1 MKTKELVLM
10 ALLVAVGAA
19 LYLIIPGYGEGMKPD
34 FMLTMM
40 FIGIIL
46 FPTTKNVFLLAVTTG
61 VISGIFSTFPG
72 GFIPNIVDKFIT
84 AFVVYGIIILLK
96 KLSRNLV
103 VNTVLTGVGTILS
116 GSIFLSVALFLLGVT
131 VPGFESQS
139 PMAVFTTLFILVVLP
154 AILMNCIAF
163 FIIYPIV
170 TNLMKRSSFKS
181 VLSN

>member
-46 FPTTKNVFLLAVTTG
+46 FPTTRNVFLLALTTG
-61 VISGIFSTFPG
+61 VISGIFSSFPG
-72 GFIPNIVDKFIT
+72 GFIPNIIDKFVT

-96 KLSRNLV
+96 KLSRNLIATTV
-103 VNTVLTGVGTILS
+103 VTGIGTVLS

-131 VPGFESQS
+131 IPGFDS
-139 PMAVFTTLFILVVLP
+139 PAVAFTTLFVLVVLP

>member
-1 MKTKELVLM
+1 MNTKNLVLM

-40 FIGIIL
+40 FIGILL
-46 FPTTKNVFLLAVTTG
+46 FPQTKNVFLLAVTTG
-61 VISGIFSTFPG
+61 VISGLFSSFPG
-72 GFIPNIVDKFIT
+72 GFVPNIVDKFVT
-84 AFVVYGIIILLK
+84 AFVIYALVITFKKFTGNMIATTIMTGI
-96 KLSRNLV
+96 
-103 VNTVLTGVGTILS
+103 GTILS

-131 VPGFESQS
+131 IPGFAS
-139 PMAVFTTLFILVVLP
+139 PMVAFTTLFVAVVLP
-154 AILMNCIAF
+154 AIAMNCIAF

-170 TNLMKRSSFKS
+170 KGLMKRTSFKT

>member
-46 FPTTKNVFLLAVTTG
+46 FPTTRNVFLLALTTG
-61 VISGIFSTFPG
+61 VISGIFSSFPG
-72 GFIPNIVDKFIT
+72 GFIPNIIDKFVT

-96 KLSRNLV
+96 KLSRNLIVTTV
-103 VNTVLTGVGTILS
+103 VTGIGTVLS

-131 VPGFESQS
+131 LPGLDS
-139 PMAVFTTLFILVVLP
+139 PAVAFTTLFVVVVLP

>member
-46 FPTTKNVFLLAVTTG
+46 FPTTRNVFLLALTTG
-61 VISGIFSTFPG
+61 VISGIFSSFPG

-84 AFVVYGIIILLK
+84 AFIVFGILILLK
-96 KLSRNLV
+96 KFSHNLI

-131 VPGFESQS
+131 IPGFDS
-139 PMAVFTTLFILVVLP
+139 PMVAFTTLFVVVVLP